1 MGFELSF
8 LACGSGGVFPFF
20 ILSQMAFAF
29 NALVL
34 YVPNKGS
41 LKWGFSTRESTPLTA
56 VSLPVPM
63 ADVGAVRPLTEY
75 PDEVPPTDGG
85 LFTVDARR
93 EGVCVWRPKN
103 AHKL

>member
-8 LACGSGGVFPFF
+8 LACRSGGVFPFL

-34 YVPNKGS
+34 YMPNKGS
-41 LKWGFSTRESTPLTA
+41 LKWGFSTRESMPLTA
-56 VSLPVPM
+56 VSLPVPVI
-63 ADVGAVRPLTEY
+63 DVGAVRPLTED
-75 PDEVPPTDGG
+75 PDKVPPTEGG
-85 LFTVDARR
+85 VFTVDARR

-103 AHKL
+103 ARKL